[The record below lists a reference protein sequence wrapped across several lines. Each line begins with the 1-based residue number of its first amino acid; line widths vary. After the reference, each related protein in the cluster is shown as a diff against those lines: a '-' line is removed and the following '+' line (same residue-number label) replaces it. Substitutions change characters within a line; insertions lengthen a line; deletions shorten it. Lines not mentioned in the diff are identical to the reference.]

1 MRRIDELITEIHTN
15 EIVDIP
21 GELTKEQMS
30 RIEERIIYRRKGN
43 SFRKRT
49 VFLLAAALILSL
61 GITAFAAKQKEWDLA
76 LIEFMGLNDSS
87 TLQLEG
93 GEVLINIEETS
104 MWTDYKENPEGKQKE
119 FSITEITSIGDQ
131 NSAYLRVTTD
141 YDLPEELNEIT
152 DYILPEN
159 NKINITY
166 KNIFGHEKTKT
177 FASTFTA
184 YYEKNKL
191 GFLISIENCKELNKC
206 NVSLEIE
213 NLYWYHDLGKYEG
226 TDSGEPEELLA
237 EGVWEIN
244 WRYSYKSNVITKRLW
259 KSFDTDEGK
268 IFIKKIEISPL
279 SIRLEAIRNPKDRDK
294 SWTINMLEEIQYID
308 GSALQ
313 ISNIGSG
320 GIENGVFIEE
330 FTNAYYW
337 GEALRPEN
345 VKCVKV
351 CGQNIDM

>member
-1 MRRIDELITEIHTN
+1 MHKIDELFTEIHST

-30 RIEERIIYRRKGN
+30 RIEERIIYRKKGF
-43 SFRKRT
+43 SFRKKSA
-49 VFLLAAALILSL
+49 FLLAAVLILSL
-61 GITAFAAKQKEWDLA
+61 GLTAFAAKQKEWDLA
-76 LIEFMGLNDSS
+76 LIEFMGLNDPS
-87 TLQLEG
+87 TLQLDG

-104 MWTDYKENPEGKQKE
+104 IWTDYKDNQKGE
-119 FSITEITSIGDQ
+119 EKKFSITGITSIGDK
-131 NSAYLRVTTD
+131 NSAYLKVDTD
-141 YDLPEELNEIT
+141 YNLPEEFDETT

-159 NKINITY
+159 NTLNITY
-166 KNIFGHEKTKT
+166 KNIFGHEKIKT

-184 YYEKNKL
+184 CYEENKL
-191 GFLISIENCKELNKC
+191 GFLVSIENCKELNKS
-206 NVSLEIE
+206 NVSLKIE
-213 NLYWYHDLGKYEG
+213 DLYWYHDLGDFEG
-226 TDSGEPEELLA
+226 DNEPEELLA
-237 EGVWEIN
+237 KGMWEAN

-259 KSFDTDEGK
+259 KSFDTDEGE
-268 IFIKKIEISPL
+268 IFLKKIEISPL
-279 SIRLEAIRNPKDRDK
+279 SIRLEAIRNPKDRDE
-294 SWTINMLEEIQYID
+294 SWTVNMLKEIEYVD
-308 GSALQ
+308 GSTLQ
-313 ISNIGSG
+313 IPNIGSG